1 MWLSTQHGKQLD
13 RRLKF
18 VKVHNLINLRLPKLT
33 KGRILTLKNIG
44 YLLLKQYYI
53 HFLES
58 NLKTKTPFRSF

>member
-18 VKVHNLINLRLPKLT
+18 VKVHNLRLPKLT

-44 YLLLKQYYI
+44 YLLLKQCYI

-58 NLKTKTPFRSF
+58 NVKTNTPLRSF